1 MLTALT
7 RFRLDRRY
15 QAGAKLVAVSLGVLL
30 HGSLFAQSA
39 LPQRD
44 LLVELRQV
52 DAARLQTGNLNLRS
66 GDAAAWREHPVQQV
80 RVHNGSS
87 ATVQL
92 STVRPVQYWHVVP
105 DGHGATAV
113 PSTQWLE
120 AGRSL
125 TIRPRWP
132 GGRQSVVIEVKSD
145 TSRFDASVAPG
156 SAELP
161 ARSNSQ
167 LRTTVSVPLGQ
178 WVTLASSTGGG
189 YPYAGT
195 LNHGARYGTQY
206 AGSQRS
212 LLQVRV
218 ELVE

>member
-1 MLTALT
+1 
-7 RFRLDRRY
+7 
-15 QAGAKLVAVSLGVLL
+15 
-30 HGSLFAQSA
+30 
-39 LPQRD
+39 
-44 LLVELRQV
+44 
-52 DAARLQTGNLNLRS
+52 
-66 GDAAAWREHPVQQV
+66 
-80 RVHNGSS
+80 
-87 ATVQL
+87 
-92 STVRPVQYWHVVP
+92 
-105 DGHGATAV
+105 
-113 PSTQWLE
+113 

-178 WVTLASSTGGG
+178 WVTLASSTDGG